1 MKNSE
6 KILCI
11 VALLA
16 CIGGCAAYA
25 LLAPSSKTVSAP
37 KAARG
42 ADVPAWTN
50 SSSSGEKAAAS
61 AVAWKAPAFDLAEG
75 WNYDLFSSPEISW
88 DTKQKKYFAKDLPPP
103 PEEVFGLTLKSLSH
117 PKFRLV
123 ISSYTAGT
131 KPVPEQT
138 SPGRYAAVLSISDIS
153 GKRPETR
160 VLGFG
165 TPTAPTFVLSDET
178 VGGKRTV
185 TLTPETPMTIPN
197 SNAKLKAFRIH
208 RWKDATGAFKETLD
222 AVVIDERGRAP
233 REFVISDMPADDA
246 NRTEAVFSDGFS
258 EWLYS
263 ETRVPGRKEIVREIA
278 RRDSPDQPFA
288 FVGNGREITLGND
301 VFRIKGLDISAQEA
315 RIEKQSSELDKK
327 TKAPKTTERVL
338 SPQ

>member
-1 MKNSE
+1 MKNSD
-6 KILCI
+6 KILFV

-16 CIGGCAAYA
+16 CVGGCAAYA

-42 ADVPAWTN
+42 ADVPAWTD
-50 SSSSGEKAAAS
+50 AS
-61 AVAWKAPAFDLAEG
+61 ASAEKPAPAWKAPLPDLAEG
-75 WNYDLFSSPEISW
+75 WNYDLFTSPEISW
-88 DTKQKKYFAKDLPPP
+88 DSQRKKYFAKDLPPP
-103 PEEVFGLTLKSLSH
+103 PEEVFGLTLKSLAH

-123 ISSYTAGT
+123 ISSYSAGT

-138 SPGRYAAVLSISDIS
+138 SAGRFAAVLTVSDIS
-153 GKRPETR
+153 GARPETR
-160 VLGFG
+160 LLNFG
-165 TPTAPTFVLSDET
+165 TPTAPTFVLSDLT

-185 TLTPETPMTIPN
+185 TLTPETPMTIPK

-208 RWKDATGAFKETLD
+208 RWKDATGAFKEALD

-233 REFVISDMPADDA
+233 REFVISDVPVDDK
-246 NRTEAVFSDGFS
+246 NRVEAVFTDGAA

-263 ETRVPGRKEIVREIA
+263 ETRVPGKKEPVCEIVR
-278 RRDSPDQPFA
+278 RDAPDQVENA
-288 FVGNGREITLGND
+288 REIRVGDD

-315 RIEKQSSELDKK
+315 RIEKQSSEVDKK